1 MARCSWYLVGTW
13 WALALVLEV
22 SSFAIPLDRMVDCVA
37 SQGMYVYGLLNAEN
51 ASRMVLGLHW

>member
-1 MARCSWYLVGTW
+1 M
-13 WALALVLEV
+13 VLEV